1 LKYIQMIRSGEAC
14 TMHIGEGSKQQC

>member
-1 LKYIQMIRSGEAC
+1 MIRSGEAC